1 MAFREW
7 ARAIGREDRELTA
20 RDYVCEKHF
29 PIEMVRRRKY
39 YAELGGA
46 VVLDQANA
54 APGGGTLCFSGS
66 ITWLVPSKETILPVK
81 AAPNE

>member
-54 APGGGTLCFSGS
+54 APGGGTLCFPGS
-66 ITWLVPSKETILPVK
+66 ITWLVPSKETKSGP
-81 AAPNE
+81 EDH